1 MVYQYS
7 GGYNI
12 YRLPDYYADLT
23 IGFKTKMYKNNL
35 SVFIGADL
43 VYYAPTDMMSF
54 NPMINQYNLDDT
66 KYRVIIHS
74 LMFSLMQE

>member
-23 IGFKTKMYKNNL
+23 IGYKAKMYKNNL
-35 SVFIGADL
+35 NVFIGAD
-43 VYYAPTDMMSF
+43 
-54 NPMINQYNLDDT
+54 
-66 KYRVIIHS
+66 
-74 LMFSLMQE
+74 